1 MKKEDKKKMLLI
13 GIGAIGL
20 CGLGYMLRKYR
31 IEINDLKGDIDILR
45 YHSEQDGI
53 AMVQY
58 GVAIDQLRD
67 DLDIDNRTLTA
78 LYKQIEAIKK
88 VIKWEVEEN

>member
-20 CGLGYMLRKYR
+20 CGLGYMLRKYH

-45 YHSEQDGI
+45 YHSEQDTVVI
-53 AMVQY
+53 Q
-58 GVAIDQLRD
+58 QLRD
-67 DLDIDNRTLTA
+67 DLDIDNRTLMA

-88 VIKWEVEEN
+88 VI

>member
-20 CGLGYMLRKYR
+20 CGLGYMLRKCH

-45 YHSEQDGI
+45 YHSEQDT
-53 AMVQY
+53 
-58 GVAIDQLRD
+58 VAIQQLRD
-67 DLDIDNRTLTA
+67 DLDIDNRTLMA

-88 VIKWEVEEN
+88 VI

>member
-20 CGLGYMLRKYR
+20 CGLGYMLRKYH
-31 IEINDLKGDIDILR
+31 IEIDDVRGDIDILR
-45 YHSEQDGI
+45 YHLEQDS
-53 AMVQY
+53 
-58 GVAIDQLRD
+58 VAIQQLRD

-78 LYKQIEAIKK
+78 LYKQIEDIKK
-88 VIKWEVEEN
+88 VI

>member
-20 CGLGYMLRKYR
+20 CGLGYMLRKYH

-45 YHSEQDGI
+45 YHSEQDG
-53 AMVQY
+53 M
-58 GVAIDQLRD
+58 AIEQLRIK
-67 DLDIDNRTLTA
+67 LDKLP
-78 LYKQIEAIKK
+78 IE
-88 VIKWEVEEN
+88 